1 MALPLKLVFDL
12 NISTDRSRDAV
23 LDKEN
28 EDRGAMEDPELI
40 DHLASMRVALLRREK
55 KAA

>member
-1 MALPLKLVFDL
+1 LPLKLVFDL
-12 NISTDRSRDAV
+12 NMSTDRSRDAV
-23 LDKEN
+23 LDKEI

-40 DHLASMRVALLRREK
+40 DHLASMRLALLRREK